1 MMPSIAQT
9 VKACAM
15 VTIMILV
22 TAVCLRG
29 LKRSSGPQ
37 RLIDTRELP
46 AAATTADSAVK

>member
-1 MMPSIAQT
+1 
-9 VKACAM
+9 M

-22 TAVCLRG
+22 TVVCLRG

-46 AAATTADSAVK
+46 AATTTAGSALK